1 MRSQS
6 HVRSITRAAIVL
18 AAIAIAVACSSSK
31 TSSNSTSSGG
41 GDTGTVAAQNP
52 ATALAKAEAATKVN
66 FKGNYTNVS
75 PESRPAAKNK
85 SVIIISAS
93 QASISSSVPANGAA
107 EAAKKLGWK
116 VTIYDAKLEP
126 SKYAPLVRQAV
137 TAKPDGIILVAIDC
151 QNVQQPLQQAKN
163 AGIKV
168 VGHLRLRLQRR
179 PRRWRLVRAL
189 QRLDQLRRQGRQHR
203 QVHRVL
209 RRRPG
214 PVHHRCDRRTRPR
227 SSPSRTP
234 SSPCSTT
241 RSRASRDTINASGG
255 SKIVDTL
262 NVTSSDITTGKIQ
275 AKMQAELL
283 QPPRGQL
290 GEEPL
295 HLRHAARH
303 RPGTRCQGRQA
314 ARDGRRG
321 LRPRARPHPPGQ
333 GHRGQ
338 HHLVGVGRLGR
349 GRHAQQRRS
358 WARIRPTAA
367 SAGSWPTRTTTC
379 RPPRLRVRP
388 AVDFKAEYK
397 KAWGV
402 S

>member
-31 TSSNSTSSGG
+31 TSSNSSSSG
-41 GDTGTVAAQNP
+41 GDTGTVAAQDSSV
-52 ATALAKAEAATKVN
+52 ALAKAEAATKVN

-116 VTIYDAKLEP
+116 TTIYDAQLNP

-168 VGHLRLRLQRR
+168 VAIYAFDCNQAQYIIAATKNKAKIIAIQD
-179 PRRWRLVRAL
+179 PEFT
-189 QRLDQLRRQGRQHR
+189 
-203 QVHRVL
+203 VL
-209 RRRPG
+209 YYTLKG
-214 PVHHRCDRRTRPR
+214 FT
-227 SSPSRTP
+227 
-234 SSPCSTT
+234 
-241 RSRASRDTINASGG
+241 DTINASGG

-275 AKMQAELL
+275 AKVQAELL
-283 QPPRGQL
+283 RHPEADWVKSPYTYVTQL
-290 GEEPL
+290 GIAPSLGAKAGTL
-295 HLRHAARH
+295 HVMGGEGFAPELDLIR
-303 RPGTRCQGRQA
+303 QGK
-314 ARDGRRG
+314 
-321 LRPRARPHPPGQ
+321 
-333 GHRGQ
+333 
-338 HHLVGVGRLGR
+338 V
-349 GRHAQQRRS
+349 
-358 WARIRPTAA
+358 TAVNIISSTWTGWA
-367 SAGSWPTRTTTC
+367 SADTLNSAFLGKAPANSGIGWVIADKDHNVPPTPGSEYVPT
-379 RPPRLRVRP
+379 
-388 AVDFKAEYK
+388 VDFKAEYA

-402 S
+402 G